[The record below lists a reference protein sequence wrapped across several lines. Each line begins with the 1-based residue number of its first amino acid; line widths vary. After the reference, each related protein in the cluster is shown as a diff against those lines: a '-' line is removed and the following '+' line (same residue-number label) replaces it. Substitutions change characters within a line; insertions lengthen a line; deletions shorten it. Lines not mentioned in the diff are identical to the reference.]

1 MPKIAALDIGN
12 KWTGIALSDATL
24 TLARPLK
31 TVATADL
38 KKALPEIII
47 QHTIDKIVIGLP
59 RTMKGTESEQTRI
72 TKEYATQLEQEFPTI
87 SFIFWDE
94 RLSSKRAQSL
104 QQQSHS
110 FLTKEDKQKEHAI
123 AAAFILDSYLTH
135 ILIRQTDSFDDSLI

>member
-31 TVATADL
+31 TVATIDL
-38 KKALPEIII
+38 KKAIGELAS
-47 QHTIDKIVIGLP
+47 QHAVDKIVVGLP
-59 RTMKGTESEQTRI
+59 RTMKGMESDQTRI
-72 TKEYATQLEQEFPTI
+72 TREHAMQLEKEFPQI
-87 SFIFWDE
+87 SFILWDE

-104 QQQSHS
+104 QKEQHS
-110 FLTKEDKQKEHAI
+110 FPKKEDKQKEHAI

-135 ILIRQTDSFDDSLI
+135 ILIRQTDSFENS